1 MERSGD
7 LGYLRGS
14 QYQYMRT
21 IIHISDLHF
30 GAADRA
36 RADALWRVIGHIKP
50 DLVVVSGDLTQRGR
64 AQQYQQASDYLGQI
78 SEQQLIVP
86 GNHDGAY
93 FNPIRRFCFPLARYK
108 SVICDDLCPSLGD
121 GELQIVG
128 ASSVRPFAWDWRGF
142 WKNGRLDRTQ
152 IRQISEAFAKAPA
165 GACRVLVVHHPLVN
179 GHNDSGSECIRGRG
193 RLLEDLRACGV
204 ELVLSGHLHHAC
216 ARLAPGE
223 TGAAPILCVN
233 AGTAISTRLRHE
245 ANSFNLLSV
254 SSDSIDV
261 TVYTWA
267 GAAFVAGA
275 PKMFPRERSTAVL
288 SAPAVAPALEAVP
301 LVDSP

>member
-1 MERSGD
+1 MK
-7 LGYLRGS
+7 
-14 QYQYMRT
+14 T
-21 IIHISDLHF
+21 IVHISDLHF
-30 GAADRA
+30 GAADHT
-36 RADALWRVIGHIKP
+36 RADALWRAIGHIKP

-64 AQQYQQASDYLGQI
+64 TQQYQQASDYLGQI

-93 FNPIRRFCFPLARYK
+93 FNPIRRFFFPLARYK

-142 WKNGRLDRTQ
+142 WKNGRLGRAQ
-152 IRQISEAFAKAPA
+152 IKQISEVFSGAPT

-179 GHNDSGSECIRGRG
+179 GRSDGGGQCIGGRK
-193 RLLEDLRACGV
+193 RLLASLRACGV

-216 ARLAPGE
+216 ARLAPGKVGE
-223 TGAAPILCVN
+223 APVLCVN

-245 ANSFNLLSV
+245 ANSFNVVSV
-254 SSDSIDV
+254 SCDNIGV

-267 GAAFVAGA
+267 GAAFVGGA
-275 PKMFPRERSTAVL
+275 PKTFPRERSTTVI
-288 SAPAVAPALEAVP
+288 SAPAPVPAAALQPVP

>member
-1 MERSGD
+1 MRS
-7 LGYLRGS
+7 
-14 QYQYMRT
+14 M
-21 IIHISDLHF
+21 IHISDLHF

-36 RADALWRVIGHIKP
+36 RADSLRRAMGQIKP

-64 AQQYQQASDYLGQI
+64 TQQYQQASDYLGQI
-78 SEQQLIVP
+78 SQQQLIVP
-86 GNHDGAY
+86 GNHDAAY
-93 FNPIRRFCFPLARYK
+93 FNPVRRFCFPLTRYK
-108 SVICDDLCPSLGD
+108 SVICDDLCPSVGD
-121 GELQIVG
+121 AELWVVG

-142 WKNGRLDRTQ
+142 WKNGRLDHTQ
-152 IRQISEAFAKAPA
+152 ISQIGEAFAGAPS

-179 GHNDSGSECIRGRG
+179 GRDDGGGECIRGRK
-193 RLLEDLRACGV
+193 RLLAALRECGV

-223 TGAAPILCVN
+223 AGAAPILCVN

-254 SSDSIDV
+254 SSDSIRV

-275 PKMFPRERSTAVL
+275 PRTFSRAGSTPVEPAVL
-288 SAPAVAPALEAVP
+288 SPALEAP

>member
-1 MERSGD
+1 
-7 LGYLRGS
+7 
-14 QYQYMRT
+14 MRT

-36 RADALWRVIGHIKP
+36 CADALWRAMSRIKP

-64 AQQYQQASDYLGQI
+64 TQQYQQASDYLGQI
-78 SEQQLIVP
+78 SQQQLIVP

-108 SVICDDLCPSLGD
+108 SVICDDLCPRLGD
-121 GELQIVG
+121 SELQIVG
-128 ASSVRPFAWDWRGF
+128 AASVRPFAWDWRGF

-152 IRQISEAFAKAPA
+152 IKRIEEVFAAAPS

-179 GHNDSGSECIRGRG
+179 GRNDRGGECIRGRK
-193 RLLEDLRACGV
+193 RLLAALRECGV
-204 ELVLSGHLHHAC
+204 ELVLSGHLHHAF
-216 ARLAPGE
+216 ARLAPGDA
-223 TGAAPILCVN
+223 GAAPILCVN

-245 ANSFNLLSV
+245 ANSFNVLSV
-254 SSDSIDV
+254 SSDSIGV

-275 PKMFPRERSTAVL
+275 PKTFPREHNSTMI
-288 SAPAVAPALEAVP
+288 SAPAVVSALQAVP